1 MVQEF
6 ARWYDSTHENFAG
19 GIISALP
26 CHLTR
31 SGIPGA
37 RLLDAPEHSHVQG
50 SPNNE
55 GYDLICIHPDPM
67 RQSGK
72 HVRIQA
78 KSRYAT
84 DCDRSFPVKERT
96 FRAFDFLVAVFLNVG
111 QFFRPGGAGERSDPE
126 FYTLPLDFIR
136 QHHNKTSSWEEV
148 QLRGLPVEEY
158 RNERGFELIAKE
170 LEIPYPSRDRSDA

>member
-1 MVQEF
+1 MSTRQAGSSLRFPVISHGAEF
-6 ARWYDSTHENFAG
+6 
-19 GIISALP
+19 L
-26 CHLTR
+26 
-31 SGIPGA
+31 
-37 RLLDAPEHSHVQG
+37 VQG
-50 SPNNE
+50 YLMRRNILTYKAPPNNE

-72 HVRIQA
+72 HVRIQV

-96 FRAFDFLVAVFLNVG
+96 FRAFDFLIAVFLNVG

-136 QHHNKTSSWEEV
+136 QHHNKTSSWEKV
-148 QLRGLPVEEY
+148 QLRGLELEEY
-158 RNERGFELIAKE
+158 RNEQGFELIAKA
-170 LEIPYPSRDRSDA
+170 LEIPYPSRDKSDA